1 MVEKIMKKI
10 LQNATLRK
18 KKKNFK
24 KFIDLKHVSF
34 LTYKTRQGE
43 LISSTL

>member
-18 KKKNFK
+18 KKKK
-24 KFIDLKHVSF
+24 TLKSLLILNMCPF
-34 LTYKTRQGE
+34 LNIKPGKGN
-43 LISSTL
+43 

>member
-18 KKKNFK
+18 KKKT
-24 KFIDLKHVSF
+24 LKSLLILNMCPF
-34 LTYKTRQGE
+34 LHIKPGKGN
-43 LISSTL
+43 